1 VTVSYFETILHF
13 FWAQAD
19 LVFNFCAFYH
29 LKMPVRSPTLN
40 ASVVHEPMNQDL
52 AKNAVSTLSEK
63 EETNENVSKEKLT
76 NMKLMM
82 KTFVMGAL
90 REKEQVNYSISCT

>member
-1 VTVSYFETILHF
+1 
-13 FWAQAD
+13 
-19 LVFNFCAFYH
+19 
-29 LKMPVRSPTLN
+29 MPVRSPTMTSAATLD
-40 ASVVHEPMNQDL
+40 STRDI
-52 AKNAVSTLSEK
+52 AKPAIPAIAER

-90 REKEQVNYSISCT
+90 REKEQVNH